1 MVMSEPKDDLMEWR
15 NGLGLSQRAA
25 GQKCRPPVSQ
35 AAWGAWESGRK
46 PPGLH
51 NAFEIQRITGG
62 RIVASS
68 WAKPQKNSVEADP
81 VAKAS

>member
-1 MVMSEPKDDLMEWR
+1 MSEPNDRLAKWRKD
-15 NGLGLSQRAA
+15 LGLSQREAREML
-25 GQKCRPPVSQ
+25 RPPVSQ
-35 AAWGAWESGRK
+35 AAWYAWEKGTK

-62 RIVASS
+62 LIVASS
-68 WAKPQKNSVEADP
+68 WARPQKAAPKAELP

>member
-1 MVMSEPKDDLMEWR
+1 MSEPKDVLLGWR
-15 NGLGLSQRAA
+15 KGLGLSQADA
-25 GQKCRPPVSQ
+25 GKLCNPPVSQ
-35 AAWGAWESGRK
+35 AAWGAWENGRK

-62 RIVASS
+62 LIVASS
-68 WAKPQKNSVEADP
+68 WAVPQKVSKTHS